1 MNIRKADM
9 GDLNTLVELR
19 LDCLRAM
26 DGLSEEEEAVVRPK
40 LKPYFTEH
48 LDRDLIVA
56 VAETSDGT
64 IVSTAF
70 IVTLERPPKPSF
82 ITGRV
87 GTLLNVYTRTEY
99 RGKGVA
105 TGVVSYILEEARKIN
120 VSMVDL
126 TATPDGKPIYVKLG
140 FKKPHYEEMELQLI

>member
-9 GDLNTLVELR
+9 DDLNTLVELR

-26 DGLSEEEEAVVRPK
+26 DGLSEEEEASIRPT

-56 VAETSDGT
+56 VAETSAGT
-64 IVSTAF
+64 IASTAF
-70 IVTLERPPKPSF
+70 IVTSERPPNPSF

-87 GTLLNVYTRTEY
+87 GALLNVYTCPEF
-99 RGKGVA
+99 RGKGIA
-105 TGVVSYILEEARKIN
+105 TSVVSYILEEARK
-120 VSMVDL
+120 
-126 TATPDGKPIYVKLG
+126 
-140 FKKPHYEEMELQLI
+140 PHYEEMRIQLI